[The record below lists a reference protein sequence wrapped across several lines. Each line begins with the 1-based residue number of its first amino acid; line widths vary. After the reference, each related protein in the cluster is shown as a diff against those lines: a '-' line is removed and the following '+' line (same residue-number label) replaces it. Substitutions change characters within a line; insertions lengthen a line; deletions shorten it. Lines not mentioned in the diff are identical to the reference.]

1 MYLCDFLTIG
11 GERFFISAD
20 TRTKQLRFEHVS
32 NEAFETFIRAILAPI
47 DADSISIVAS
57 ESEVP
62 A

>member
-1 MYLCDFLTIG
+1 MYLCDFMTFDG
-11 GERFFISAD
+11 QRFFISAD
-20 TRTKQLRFEHVS
+20 LRTTRVRIEPVT

-57 ESEVP
+57 ESEVS